1 MSLDGAIQG
10 NEAHLRALGVL
21 FEDGTSAP
29 PSAQVAQA
37 YSDQLG
43 IFEFVA
49 DTTQSI
55 FAFFPGGSL
64 PGILVLDTCTMEVV
78 YQATTFDL
86 QGILVAAD
94 GVDG

>member
-21 FEDGTSAP
+21 FEDTVSGP
-29 PSAQVAQA
+29 PSAAVAQA
-37 YSDQLG
+37 YSDQLN

-49 DTTQSI
+49 DSTQSI
-55 FAFFPGGSL
+55 FSIFPGGSL
-64 PGILVLDTCTMEVV
+64 PGILVIDTCTMQIV
-78 YQATTFDL
+78 YRATNFNL
-86 QGILVAAD
+86 QDILVAAD

>member
-49 DTTQSI
+49 DPSQSI
-55 FAFFPGGSL
+55 FTVFPGGSL
-64 PGILVLDTCTMEVV
+64 PGIFVLDTCTMQVV
-78 YQATTFDL
+78 YKATSFNL
-86 QGILVAAD
+86 QDILNAAD
-94 GVDG
+94 GVDA